1 MMFVILQV
9 MPKQEACGCK
19 NSKLVCGPCF
29 TTRSANFTF
38 EIGKVHENLVH
49 CFSPSQML
57 MLIYL

>member
-29 TTRSANFTF
+29 TTRSANFTV

-49 CFSPSQML
+49 CFSPSQM
-57 MLIYL
+57 